1 MAIKETKDEFEGY
14 LQEAKQG
21 KQDEGEKEKNEE
33 EEDKEEDDPYE
44 DEDNEE
50 VEYSPEEVS
59 LVEKCVLLFSEVINF
74 LKTTMKII
82 TDTAD
87 ALPHTTEEEQAQVK
101 ECQQWIAQV
110 EKSSQELENQVVDL
124 GAELYPPIDCESEY
138 SPALKQFRLLQ
149 EKMEKFFQLIGKN
162 EKLKSVVTGSELEEC
177 MEKFHS
183 ITL

>member
-14 LQEAKQG
+14 LQEAKQE
-21 KQDEGEKEKNEE
+21 KQDDGEKEKND
-33 EEDKEEDDPYE
+33 EDDDEEDDDYE

-59 LVEKCVLLFSEVINF
+59 LVEKCVLLFNEVINF

-82 TDTAD
+82 TDTSD
-87 ALPHTTEEEQAQVK
+87 ALPHTTEEEQTQVK

-110 EKSSQELENQVVDL
+110 ERSSQELENQVVDL

-162 EKLKSVVTGSELEEC
+162 EKLKAVVTGSELDEC
-177 MEKFHS
+177 LEKFHS
-183 ITL
+183 IQL